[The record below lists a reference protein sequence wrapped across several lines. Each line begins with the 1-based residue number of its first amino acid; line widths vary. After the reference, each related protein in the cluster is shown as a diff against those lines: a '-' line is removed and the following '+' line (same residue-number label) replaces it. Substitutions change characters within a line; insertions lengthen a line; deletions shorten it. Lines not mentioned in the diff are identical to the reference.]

1 MDYETIAREED
12 AKSVRLIEQRL
23 IERKQFK
30 VPTKRHETQASP
42 SHSLIFLCEF
52 SNALFMTSVI
62 EHQARKF
69 TTYLDFEVETFVVG
83 C

>member
-1 MDYETIAREED
+1 MDYETKFSD
-12 AKSVRLIEQRL
+12 LGLIEHRL
-23 IERKQFK
+23 TERKQFK

-42 SHSLIFLCEF
+42 SHLLIFLCEF
-52 SNALFMTSVI
+52 SSALFITSVI